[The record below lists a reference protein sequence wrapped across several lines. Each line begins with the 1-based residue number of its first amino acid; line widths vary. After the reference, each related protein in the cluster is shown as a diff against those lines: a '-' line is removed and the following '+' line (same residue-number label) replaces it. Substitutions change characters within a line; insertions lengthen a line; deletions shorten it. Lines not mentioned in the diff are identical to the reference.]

1 MKSSVKSK
9 PLKLTP
15 LQNEDV
21 IHNPGNPDSEMGIW
35 WKIVDWNLRRK
46 RREASRLYRTKPSSI
61 IREILKSL

>member
-21 IHNPGNPDSEMGIW
+21 IHNPGNPDSEKGFLD
-35 WKIVDWNLRRK
+35 KD
-46 RREASRLYRTKPSSI
+46 
-61 IREILKSL
+61 